1 MNSWNV
7 IPSQSLAGLYYLFKG
22 FTFDNERDS
31 VKVSGP
37 VVEITNGEK
46 LGAKMFR
53 DGYISEKDQEDFE
66 EEQNLALSI
75 FEATTRLGTGVG
87 TAFLVGSDVVLTN
100 RHVLNYSTDARKWV
114 CGRFSIKLNS
124 RDERVNCKK
133 VRFCSSR
140 HDFCVVEMEKMSN
153 GSSLGFEIK
162 PLRLARKVV
171 DDRDA
176 FVLHI
181 GNAAGLGIQASHGR
195 GIKVTGGEVFH
206 YAPTLGG
213 SSGAPIF
220 NEKRE
225 VIGIN
230 WAHTG
235 HHQIDE
241 ESYNRAVLA
250 ETIFKELRKTHL
262 YTLKDIKSFRSWLTR
277 GQGHRH
283 AGITRTKK
291 EPDRI
296 PSTVSK

>member
-1 MNSWNV
+1 M

-22 FTFDNERDS
+22 FSVDQDS
-31 VKVSGP
+31 GSIKVSGP

-53 DGYISEKDQEDFE
+53 DGYIFEKDPEDFE

-75 FEATTRLGTGVG
+75 FEATTRLGTGIG
-87 TAFLVGSDVVLTN
+87 TAFLVGSDIVFTN
-100 RHVLNYSTDARKWV
+100 RHVLNYSPDDRKWE
-114 CGRFSIKLNS
+114 CGRFNIKLYV
-124 RDERVNCKK
+124 RDEKVACKK

-140 HDFCVVEMEKMSN
+140 YDFCVVEMNKMSN
-153 GSSLGFEIK
+153 RLSLGEEMK
-162 PLRLARKVV
+162 PLRLSRNVT
-171 DDRDA
+171 DNRDA
-176 FVLHI
+176 YVLHI

-195 GIKVTGGEVFH
+195 GVKVKDGEVFH
-206 YAPTLGG
+206 YAPTLTG

-230 WAHTG
+230 WAFTG
-235 HHQIDE
+235 NNELDE
-241 ESYNRAVLA
+241 QSYNRAVLA
-250 ETIFKELRKTHL
+250 DTIYKELRKTHP

-283 AGITRTKK
+283 AKIKTQSA
-291 EPDRI
+291 EVDRI